1 VSEELFEAFQPS
13 PAPTPE
19 ANPSKTGRKKRGPRR
34 QAAPTAAP
42 TELSPIAPLE
52 PQGTGVRVPQT
63 AAEIVGAPKQKRQY
77 TRRVAAPPA
86 TDDMELFSVMYEH
99 LADMDKRRRA
109 RIIEMLAKVFA

>member
-13 PAPTPE
+13 SAPE
-19 ANPSKTGRKKRGPRR
+19 ANASKPGRKKRGPRR

-42 TELSPIAPLE
+42 AELPPIAPVE
-52 PQGTGVRVPQT
+52 PAPPAAAVP
-63 AAEIVGAPKQKRQY
+63 ARQKRQY

-86 TDDMELFSVMYEH
+86 TDDMEVFSAMYER

-109 RIIEMLAKVFA
+109 RIVEMLAKVFA